1 MESSIRTLR
10 LGDREFI
17 LVGTAHVSHSSVQD
31 VEEAIEEHQ
40 PDRVCVEMDQAR
52 YKASSEGQSWQNLNI
67 YRVLKEKRGFLLL
80 SNLVLASFQR
90 RIGLDVGV
98 TPGAEMLAAVKQ
110 AKERGIPFSLCDRD
124 IQITLRR
131 AWRLSSLWGR
141 SKLLSALLGSA
152 FSREKIDEE
161 QIEALKNQSALESM
175 MEELAAYLPKAKE
188 VLIDERDRYL
198 AASIFRQKG
207 SRILAVVG
215 AGHMPGIVRILE
227 ELNAGGDTIDLGTI
241 NSVPPS
247 SVVVRA
253 IPWLVPVAVA
263 SLIAWGF
270 VRAGWDGGF
279 SMLIRW
285 VLVNGT
291 LSAAGAIVALAH
303 PLTVVVSFL
312 AAPITS
318 MNPTIG
324 VGIVVGLL
332 EAVLRKPRV
341 IDFERLTE
349 DIATVRGFF
358 RNRLTHVLLVFFF
371 STIGSAVGTFIA
383 LPFLFPN

>member
-1 MESSIRTLR
+1 
-10 LGDREFI
+10 
-17 LVGTAHVSHSSVQD
+17 
-31 VEEAIEEHQ
+31 
-40 PDRVCVEMDQAR
+40 MDQAR
-52 YKASSEGQSWQNLNI
+52 FKASSEGQSWHNLNI

-98 TPGAEMLAAVKQ
+98 QPGAEMLAAVRL
-110 AKERGIPFSLCDRD
+110 AKDKEIPYALCDRD

-131 AWRLSSLWGR
+131 AWRLSSLWGK

-152 FSREKIDEE
+152 FSREAIDEE

-175 MEELAAYLPKAKE
+175 MEELAAFLPKAKE
-188 VLIDERDRYL
+188 VLIDERDQYL

-215 AGHMPGIVRILE
+215 AGHMPGILRILK
-227 ELNAGGDTIDLGTI
+227 ELNGKGDDIDLGTI
-241 NSVPPS
+241 STVPPS
-247 SVVVRA
+247 PAVVRA
-253 IPWLVPVAVA
+253 IPWLIPLAVA

-270 VRAGWDGGF
+270 VRAGWDEGI
-279 SMLIRW
+279 SMLYRW
-285 VLVNGT
+285 ILVNGT
-291 LSAAGAIVALAH
+291 LSAIGAIAALAH
-303 PLTVVVSFL
+303 PVTVVVSFV

-341 IDFERLTE
+341 VDFERLTE

-371 STIGSAVGTFIA
+371 STIGSAVGTFVA